1 MDVQTRLQQL
11 YEDNSHWKDHW
22 TEEEFLDLIQLQL
35 EQERKQIN
43 IGLKALRDNTQKAE
57 NKAYASSSVYGV
69 ASIQTLLPAV
79 EEAIKEK
86 HLRIHRGHSGKHFA
100 EIKQY
105 LIGLEPLVAAGIT
118 TKVIFDKVF
127 SHKSDEDGVLTKVYE
142 SVGTAV
148 MAECQ
153 MRHYET
159 VAPGLLRTIKEN
171 YWHSAIGTQ
180 QKLTDVRLMMNRAG
194 IEWKNW
200 SAATRVRLGNVLV
213 DCVLSSCNWFYVF
226 KQRIGRKTTLYL
238 MPTAEFLDIK
248 DQILQQA
255 ELYSAEPWPM
265 LIPPSDWKE
274 DGSGGYLLNE
284 VMRAHKM
291 VRKVDPTPVQG
302 KTPVQFLNKI
312 QKVAYTLNP
321 FIVEVAEALYESGT
335 PVGKFLP
342 HTATEDLP
350 PKPVDIDTNADA
362 RKDYCR
368 RTAEVYNRNHALIR
382 RSCRTRMTMKAVE
395 RYKNVDRWFHIWSFD
410 YRGRIYPVATVLSP
424 QDTDFG
430 KSLLRFAD
438 EQFLLPEHEDW
449 LRFQVATTYGL
460 DKKPMAERIQWAHD
474 HVELIHR
481 VATDSI
487 GYLSEW
493 EAADEPWQFLA
504 ACEEYNALLID
515 CTRHSTGLPVAVD
528 ATCSG
533 LQILAGLARDASTA
547 RLVNVLPSE
556 QPQDAYKAV
565 AEYARPQCPE
575 HLQSLVDRTVAKRL
589 VMTIPYNAKFKS
601 NWGYVKD
608 ALVEKG
614 VPAKTKEERA
624 EITAVTHA
632 LRNAVWDRETETGIF
647 PGPIK
652 VMDWI
657 EEKVREALADGRDK
671 ISWVTP
677 SGFHVEQKLMKPEI
691 QRMELQLLG
700 KVKKVS
706 VSTKESNEVHKQRH
720 LSATSPNLI
729 HSLDAAVL
737 CLSAIRFDYPLALI
751 HDSVLCRATDM
762 HYLSKLVRETYMYL
776 FAEHNYLEEW
786 SKQVGVEFDPSIIVG
801 DLEPESVI
809 ESTYFFC

>member
-1 MDVQTRLQQL
+1 
-11 YEDNSHWKDHW
+11 
-22 TEEEFLDLIQLQL
+22 
-35 EQERKQIN
+35 
-43 IGLKALRDNTQKAE
+43 
-57 NKAYASSSVYGV
+57 
-69 ASIQTLLPAV
+69 
-79 EEAIKEK
+79 
-86 HLRIHRGHSGKHFA
+86 
-100 EIKQY
+100 
-105 LIGLEPLVAAGIT
+105 
-118 TKVIFDKVF
+118 
-127 SHKSDEDGVLTKVYE
+127 
-142 SVGTAV
+142 
-148 MAECQ
+148 

-474 HVELIHR
+474 HEELIHR
-481 VATDSI
+481 VATDPI

-504 ACEEYNALLID
+504 AGALQISMPYLLI
-515 CTRHSTGLPVAVD
+515 A
-528 ATCSG
+528 
-533 LQILAGLARDASTA
+533 LAIALVSLLLWMRPALVCRFWLGWLEMRAQLVSSMSS
-547 RLVNVLPSE
+547 LVNN
-556 QPQDAYKAV
+556 
-565 AEYARPQCPE
+565 
-575 HLQSLVDRTVAKRL
+575 H
-589 VMTIPYNAKFKS
+589 
-601 NWGYVKD
+601 
-608 ALVEKG
+608 
-614 VPAKTKEERA
+614 KTP
-624 EITAVTHA
+624 T
-632 LRNAVWDRETETGIF
+632 
-647 PGPIK
+647 
-652 VMDWI
+652 
-657 EEKVREALADGRDK
+657 
-671 ISWVTP
+671 
-677 SGFHVEQKLMKPEI
+677 KP
-691 QRMELQLLG
+691 
-700 KVKKVS
+700 
-706 VSTKESNEVHKQRH
+706 
-720 LSATSPNLI
+720 
-729 HSLDAAVL
+729 
-737 CLSAIRFDYPLALI
+737 
-751 HDSVLCRATDM
+751 
-762 HYLSKLVRETYMYL
+762 
-776 FAEHNYLEEW
+776 
-786 SKQVGVEFDPSIIVG
+786 
-801 DLEPESVI
+801 
-809 ESTYFFC
+809 